1 MLQREFGFS
10 PPASPNRVK
19 DGPHTDRMHL
29 HITCHFVC
37 SSHHMKSWLMSF
49 SRKAANVNGLQRAQ
63 EKALPAGS
71 TTLHT
76 AHRPRLHES
85 TGAFAPPV
93 FQFQTGLRERKKM
106 KPSWSNLT
114 TERHNKCLDRICL
127 WCKMVR
133 ILRLFSAVIKV
144 FSLFRLAVIDQNSS
158 SLLITLLPYTK
169 KNEEDKMMAVSR
181 LCN

>member
-49 SRKAANVNGLQRAQ
+49 SRKATNVDGLQRAQ

-144 FSLFRLAVIDQNSS
+144 FFFVQVGSNWPE
-158 SLLITLLPYTK
+158 LLIPANYVVAIYQEEWRGQNDGRQSTL
-169 KNEEDKMMAVSR
+169 
-181 LCN
+181 

>member
-1 MLQREFGFS
+1 MYALSKLIIGKSQVGVIANTWQGRAYMPPPS
-10 PPASPNRVK
+10 LPPASPNRVK

-29 HITCHFVC
+29 HLTCHFVC

-49 SRKAANVNGLQRAQ
+49 SRKATNVDGLQRAQ

-76 AHRPRLHES
+76 AHRPPLHES

-144 FSLFRLAVIDQNSS
+144 FFFVQVGSNW
-158 SLLITLLPYTK
+158 TPHP
-169 KNEEDKMMAVSR
+169 
-181 LCN
+181 C